1 MKYNIKDPC
10 LFVQD
15 TTAISF
21 LDQVQSL
28 LYHSLPASV
37 LISRSVDICPRDSRR
52 TNNCYIMQAL
62 QLTKEGTSSPSIKVI
77 TIPKPIPGPGQVL
90 VQLKASPIQPSD
102 ALNSKGLFPHTTFPR
117 IPGRDFAGIVVDG
130 PSHLL
135 GKEVFGTSGHD
146 FSFTE
151 DGCHAEYCL
160 ISEKVVVEKPK
171 NLSFAQAASAGTPF
185 TTAAIALRR
194 AGAKAGENVLVLGA
208 TGQVGSAVANLAKS
222 WGCKVLGVAR
232 GNAAEVDSAGD
243 PTLSKAKALTDGRGP
258 DVAVDTVGDAALA
271 QAAIEV
277 LGLRGRYSFISAPR
291 GGNSKVPVD
300 FLSVYRREVTLVGNN
315 SVDHSQEEMAQEL
328 KSMREGFES
337 GVLVPLKESAMTFT
351 GLPDAVDAYADSK
364 KRYVITFD

>member
-1 MKYNIKDPC
+1 MTREGASTP
-10 LFVQD
+10 
-15 TTAISF
+15 SF
-21 LDQVQSL
+21 GLIITPRPT
-28 LYHSLPASV
+28 PA
-37 LISRSVDICPRDSRR
+37 
-52 TNNCYIMQAL
+52 
-62 QLTKEGTSSPSIKVI
+62 
-77 TIPKPIPGPGQVL
+77 PGQVL
-90 VQLKASPIQPSD
+90 IQLKASPIQPSD
-102 ALNSKGLFPHTTFPR
+102 VLNSKGLFPHATFPR

-160 ISEKVVVEKPK
+160 ISENVVVEKPK

-194 AGAKAGENVLVLGA
+194 AGAKAGETVLVLGA

-258 DVAVDTVGDAALA
+258 DVAVDAVGNAELA

-277 LGLRGRYSFISAPR
+277 LGFRGRYSFISAPR

-328 KSMREGFES
+328 NSMREGFES
-337 GVLVPLKESAMTFT
+337 GVLVPMKESAMTFISLQEAIE
-351 GLPDAVDAYADSK
+351 GYADGK
-364 KRYVITFD
+364 KRYVIRFD